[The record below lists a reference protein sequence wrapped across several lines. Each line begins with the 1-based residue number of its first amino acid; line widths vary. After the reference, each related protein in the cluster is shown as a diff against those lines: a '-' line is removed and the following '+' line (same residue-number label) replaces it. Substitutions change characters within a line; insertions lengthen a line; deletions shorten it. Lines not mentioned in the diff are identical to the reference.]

1 MGKIDIV
8 AIVGSVLL
16 LIFVVELV
24 RKKKIKEEYSLLW
37 IFSSL
42 LFVVLS
48 LWREGL
54 EYIAAFMGVAYPPTA
69 LLLVLVVAI
78 FLILIQFSV
87 LISKLS
93 ENNKRLIQEIAL
105 LKNELLKKI
114 EKDEKNDDT

>member
-1 MGKIDIV
+1 MGKTDIF

-16 LIFVVELV
+16 LLFVIELI

-37 IFSSL
+37 IFSSII
-42 LFVVLS
+42 FVILS

-54 EYIAAFMGVAYPPTA
+54 EYIAQFMGVAYPPTA
-69 LLLVLVVAI
+69 LLLVLIIAV
-78 FLILIQFSV
+78 FLILIQFSI

-105 LKNELLKKI
+105 LRNELLKKI
-114 EKDEKNDDT
+114 EKDEQKKEN